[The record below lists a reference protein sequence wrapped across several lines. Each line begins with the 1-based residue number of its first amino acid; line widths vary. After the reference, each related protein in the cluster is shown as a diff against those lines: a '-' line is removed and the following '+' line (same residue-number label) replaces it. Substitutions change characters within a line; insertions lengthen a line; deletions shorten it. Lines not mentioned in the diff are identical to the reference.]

1 MQIEFLGSGGA
12 ITTPRPGCACRLC
25 VEAQAKGVPYSRGGP
40 SVFVHGPNVLID
52 TPEEIKA
59 ELLRSRVTQI
69 DAALEAVNGR
79 VPVIAGSGAITTR
92 DAIAHSQR
100 AERAGVDALSILTP
114 YFITPSQ
121 DEIYAYYADIAA
133 AVSLPILG
141 YSNPQRAV
149 VKIAP
154 ATLGRLARDIPH
166 FIGVKDSSGDVA
178 ETAAIIRACP
188 PDFKVFVG
196 RDTLIYPSLCIG
208 AAGTV
213 ALTVNVA
220 PRLAVGIYEAFQAGD
235 HARAHAL
242 QERLSILREGLPR
255 FGSYPVWVK
264 EAMALQGLPAGPTR
278 KPILPLRDEQR
289 AEPGGLI
296 GIVAQGREIGAAGML
311 IDAAVRVERSFWRP
325 LTRVAW
331 LVG

>member
-1 MQIEFLGSGGA
+1 MAFDVSHLHGVIPPLVTPMHPDGSLNLA
-12 ITTPRPGCACRLC
+12 AMPTL
-25 VEAQAKGVPYSRGGP
+25 VEAMLDAGVHA
-40 SVFVHGPNVLID
+40 VF
-52 TPEEIKA
+52 TPGSQSEAYALNPDERA
-59 ELLRSRVTQI
+59 QVI

-79 VPVIAGSGAITTR
+79 VPVIAGTGAITTH

-114 YFITPSQ
+114 YFVTPSQ

-242 QERLSILREGLPR
+242 QERLSVLREGLPR

-278 KPILPLRDEQR
+278 KPILPLRDDQR
-289 AEPGGLI
+289 AELRALLVSVGL
-296 GIVAQGREIGAAGML
+296 L
-311 IDAAVRVERSFWRP
+311 DA
-325 LTRVAW
+325 
-331 LVG
+331 

>member
-1 MQIEFLGSGGA
+1 MAFDVSHLHGVIPPLVTPMHPDGSLNLA
-12 ITTPRPGCACRLC
+12 AMPTL
-25 VEAQAKGVPYSRGGP
+25 VEAMLDAGVHA
-40 SVFVHGPNVLID
+40 VF
-52 TPEEIKA
+52 TPGSQSEAYALSADERA
-59 ELLRSRVTQI
+59 QVI

-100 AERAGVDALSILTP
+100 AARAGVDALSILTP

-188 PDFKVFVG
+188 PEFKVFVG

-235 HARAHAL
+235 HARARAL

-278 KPILPLRDEQR
+278 KPILPLRDDQR
-289 AEPGGLI
+289 AELRALLVSVGL
-296 GIVAQGREIGAAGML
+296 L
-311 IDAAVRVERSFWRP
+311 DA
-325 LTRVAW
+325 
-331 LVG
+331 

>member
-1 MQIEFLGSGGA
+1 MAFDISHLHGVIPPLVTPMHPDGSLNLA
-12 ITTPRPGCACRLC
+12 AMPTL
-25 VEAQAKGVPYSRGGP
+25 VEAMLDAGVHA
-40 SVFVHGPNVLID
+40 VF
-52 TPEEIKA
+52 TPGSQSEAYALSADE
-59 ELLRSRVTQI
+59 RVQVI

-79 VPVIAGSGAITTR
+79 VPVIAGTGAITTR

-100 AERAGVDALSILTP
+100 AARAGVDALSILTP
-114 YFITPSQ
+114 YFVTPSQ

-188 PDFKVFVG
+188 PEFKVFVG

-235 HARAHAL
+235 HARARAL
-242 QERLSILREGLPR
+242 QERLSVLREGLPR

-278 KPILPLRDEQR
+278 KPILPLRDDQR
-289 AEPGGLI
+289 AELRALLVSVGL
-296 GIVAQGREIGAAGML
+296 L
-311 IDAAVRVERSFWRP
+311 DA
-325 LTRVAW
+325 
-331 LVG
+331 

>member
-1 MQIEFLGSGGA
+1 MAFDVSHLHGVIPPLVTPMHPDGSLNLA
-12 ITTPRPGCACRLC
+12 AMPTL
-25 VEAQAKGVPYSRGGP
+25 VEAMLDAGVHA
-40 SVFVHGPNVLID
+40 VF
-52 TPEEIKA
+52 TPGSQSEAYALSADE
-59 ELLRSRVTQI
+59 RVQVI

-114 YFITPSQ
+114 YFVTPSQ

-242 QERLSILREGLPR
+242 QERLSVLREGLPR

-278 KPILPLRDEQR
+278 KPILPLRDDQR
-289 AEPGGLI
+289 AELRALLVSVGL
-296 GIVAQGREIGAAGML
+296 L
-311 IDAAVRVERSFWRP
+311 DA
-325 LTRVAW
+325 
-331 LVG
+331 

>member
-1 MQIEFLGSGGA
+1 MAFDVSHLHGVIPPLVTPMHPDGSLNLA
-12 ITTPRPGCACRLC
+12 AMPTL
-25 VEAQAKGVPYSRGGP
+25 VEAMLDAGVHA
-40 SVFVHGPNVLID
+40 VF
-52 TPEEIKA
+52 TPGSQSEAYALSADERA
-59 ELLRSRVTQI
+59 QVI

-188 PDFKVFVG
+188 PEFKVFVG

-278 KPILPLRDEQR
+278 KPILPLRDDQR
-289 AEPGGLI
+289 AELRALLVSVGL
-296 GIVAQGREIGAAGML
+296 L
-311 IDAAVRVERSFWRP
+311 DA
-325 LTRVAW
+325 
-331 LVG
+331 

>member
-1 MQIEFLGSGGA
+1 MAFDVSHLHGVIPPLVTPMHPDGSLNLA
-12 ITTPRPGCACRLC
+12 AMPTL
-25 VEAQAKGVPYSRGGP
+25 VEAMLDAGVHA
-40 SVFVHGPNVLID
+40 VF
-52 TPEEIKA
+52 TPGSQSEAYALSADERA
-59 ELLRSRVTQI
+59 QVI

-79 VPVIAGSGAITTR
+79 VPVIAGTGAITTR

-100 AERAGVDALSILTP
+100 AARAGVDALSILTP
-114 YFITPSQ
+114 YFVTPSQ

-188 PDFKVFVG
+188 PEFKVFVG

-278 KPILPLRDEQR
+278 KPILPLRDDQR
-289 AEPGGLI
+289 AELRALLVSVGL
-296 GIVAQGREIGAAGML
+296 L
-311 IDAAVRVERSFWRP
+311 DA
-325 LTRVAW
+325 
-331 LVG
+331 

>member
-1 MQIEFLGSGGA
+1 MAFDVSHLHGVIPPLVTPMHPDGSLNLA
-12 ITTPRPGCACRLC
+12 AMPTL
-25 VEAQAKGVPYSRGGP
+25 VEAMLDAGVHA
-40 SVFVHGPNVLID
+40 VF
-52 TPEEIKA
+52 TPGSQSEAYALSADERA
-59 ELLRSRVTQI
+59 QVI

-289 AEPGGLI
+289 AELRALLVNVGL
-296 GIVAQGREIGAAGML
+296 L
-311 IDAAVRVERSFWRP
+311 DA
-325 LTRVAW
+325 
-331 LVG
+331 

>member
-1 MQIEFLGSGGA
+1 MAFDISHLHGVIPPLVTPMHPDGSLNLTA
-12 ITTPRPGCACRLC
+12 MPTL
-25 VEAQAKGVPYSRGGP
+25 VEAMLDAGVHA
-40 SVFVHGPNVLID
+40 VF
-52 TPEEIKA
+52 TPGSQSEAYALSADERA
-59 ELLRSRVTQI
+59 QVI

-79 VPVIAGSGAITTR
+79 VPVIAGTGAITTR

-100 AERAGVDALSILTP
+100 AARAGVDALSILTP

-166 FIGVKDSSGDVA
+166 FVGVKDSSGDVA

-235 HARAHAL
+235 HARARAL

-278 KPILPLRDEQR
+278 KPILPLGDDQR
-289 AEPGGLI
+289 AELRALLVNVGL
-296 GIVAQGREIGAAGML
+296 L
-311 IDAAVRVERSFWRP
+311 DA
-325 LTRVAW
+325 
-331 LVG
+331 

>member
-1 MQIEFLGSGGA
+1 MAFDISHLHGVIPPLVTPMHPDGSLNLA
-12 ITTPRPGCACRLC
+12 AMPTL
-25 VEAQAKGVPYSRGGP
+25 VEAMLDAGVHA
-40 SVFVHGPNVLID
+40 VF
-52 TPEEIKA
+52 TPGSQSEAYALSADERA
-59 ELLRSRVTQI
+59 QVI

-79 VPVIAGSGAITTR
+79 VPVIAGTGAITTR

-100 AERAGVDALSILTP
+100 AARAGVDALSILTP

-166 FIGVKDSSGDVA
+166 FVGVKDSSGDVA

-235 HARAHAL
+235 HARARAL

-278 KPILPLRDEQR
+278 KPILPLGDDQR
-289 AEPGGLI
+289 AELRALLVSVGL
-296 GIVAQGREIGAAGML
+296 L
-311 IDAAVRVERSFWRP
+311 DA
-325 LTRVAW
+325 
-331 LVG
+331 

>member
-1 MQIEFLGSGGA
+1 MAFDVSHLHGVIPPLVTPMHPDGSLNLA
-12 ITTPRPGCACRLC
+12 AMPTL
-25 VEAQAKGVPYSRGGP
+25 VEAMLDAGVHA
-40 SVFVHGPNVLID
+40 VF
-52 TPEEIKA
+52 TPGSQSEAYALSADERA
-59 ELLRSRVTQI
+59 QVI

-188 PDFKVFVG
+188 PEFKVFVG

-235 HARAHAL
+235 HARARAL

-278 KPILPLRDEQR
+278 KPILPLRDDQR
-289 AEPGGLI
+289 AELRALLVNVGL
-296 GIVAQGREIGAAGML
+296 L
-311 IDAAVRVERSFWRP
+311 DA
-325 LTRVAW
+325 
-331 LVG
+331 

>member
-1 MQIEFLGSGGA
+1 MAFDVSHLHGVIPPLVTPMHPDGSLNLA
-12 ITTPRPGCACRLC
+12 AMPTL
-25 VEAQAKGVPYSRGGP
+25 VEAMLDAGVHA
-40 SVFVHGPNVLID
+40 VF
-52 TPEEIKA
+52 TPGSQSEAYALSADERA
-59 ELLRSRVTQI
+59 QVI

-100 AERAGVDALSILTP
+100 AARAGVDALSILTP

-235 HARAHAL
+235 HARARAL

-278 KPILPLRDEQR
+278 KPILPLRDDQR
-289 AEPGGLI
+289 AELRALLVSVGL
-296 GIVAQGREIGAAGML
+296 L
-311 IDAAVRVERSFWRP
+311 DA
-325 LTRVAW
+325 
-331 LVG
+331 

>member
-1 MQIEFLGSGGA
+1 MAFDVSHLHGVIPPLVTPMHPDGSLNLA
-12 ITTPRPGCACRLC
+12 AMPTL
-25 VEAQAKGVPYSRGGP
+25 VEAMLDAGVHA
-40 SVFVHGPNVLID
+40 VF
-52 TPEEIKA
+52 TPGSQSEAYALSADERA
-59 ELLRSRVTQI
+59 QVI

-100 AERAGVDALSILTP
+100 AARAGVDALSILTP
-114 YFITPSQ
+114 YFVTPSQ

-242 QERLSILREGLPR
+242 QERLSVLREGLPR

-278 KPILPLRDEQR
+278 KPILPLRDDQR
-289 AEPGGLI
+289 AELRALLVSVGL
-296 GIVAQGREIGAAGML
+296 L
-311 IDAAVRVERSFWRP
+311 DA
-325 LTRVAW
+325 
-331 LVG
+331 

>member
-1 MQIEFLGSGGA
+1 MAFDISHLHGVIPPLVTPMHPDGSLNLTA
-12 ITTPRPGCACRLC
+12 MPTL
-25 VEAQAKGVPYSRGGP
+25 VEAMLDAGVHA
-40 SVFVHGPNVLID
+40 VF
-52 TPEEIKA
+52 TPGSQSEAYALSADERA
-59 ELLRSRVTQI
+59 QVI

-79 VPVIAGSGAITTR
+79 VPVIAGTGAITTR

-100 AERAGVDALSILTP
+100 AARAGVDALSILTP

-166 FIGVKDSSGDVA
+166 FVGVKDSSGDVA

-235 HARAHAL
+235 HARARAL

-278 KPILPLRDEQR
+278 KPILPLGDDQR
-289 AEPGGLI
+289 AELRALLVSVGL
-296 GIVAQGREIGAAGML
+296 L
-311 IDAAVRVERSFWRP
+311 DA
-325 LTRVAW
+325 
-331 LVG
+331 

>member
-1 MQIEFLGSGGA
+1 MAFDVSHLHGVIPPLVTPMHPDGSLNLA
-12 ITTPRPGCACRLC
+12 AMPTL
-25 VEAQAKGVPYSRGGP
+25 VEAMLDAGVHA
-40 SVFVHGPNVLID
+40 VF
-52 TPEEIKA
+52 TPGSQSEAYALSADERA
-59 ELLRSRVTQI
+59 QVI

-188 PDFKVFVG
+188 PEFKVFVG

-235 HARAHAL
+235 HARARAL

-278 KPILPLRDEQR
+278 KPILPLRDDQR
-289 AEPGGLI
+289 AELRALLVSVGL
-296 GIVAQGREIGAAGML
+296 L
-311 IDAAVRVERSFWRP
+311 DA
-325 LTRVAW
+325 
-331 LVG
+331 

>member
-1 MQIEFLGSGGA
+1 MAFDVSHLHGVIPPLVTPMHPDGSLNLA
-12 ITTPRPGCACRLC
+12 AMPTL
-25 VEAQAKGVPYSRGGP
+25 VEAMLDAGVHA
-40 SVFVHGPNVLID
+40 VF
-52 TPEEIKA
+52 TPGSQSEAYALSADERA
-59 ELLRSRVTQI
+59 QVI

-100 AERAGVDALSILTP
+100 AARAGVDALSILTP

-188 PDFKVFVG
+188 PEFKVFVG

-235 HARAHAL
+235 HARARAL

-289 AEPGGLI
+289 AELRALLVSVGL
-296 GIVAQGREIGAAGML
+296 L
-311 IDAAVRVERSFWRP
+311 DA
-325 LTRVAW
+325 
-331 LVG
+331 

>member
-1 MQIEFLGSGGA
+1 MAFDVSHLHGVIPPLVTPMHPDGSLNLA
-12 ITTPRPGCACRLC
+12 AMPTL
-25 VEAQAKGVPYSRGGP
+25 VEAMLDAGVHA
-40 SVFVHGPNVLID
+40 VF
-52 TPEEIKA
+52 TPGSQSEAYALSADERA
-59 ELLRSRVTQI
+59 QVI

-100 AERAGVDALSILTP
+100 AARAGVDALSILTP
-114 YFITPSQ
+114 YFVTPSQ

-242 QERLSILREGLPR
+242 QERLSVLREGLPR

-278 KPILPLRDEQR
+278 KPILPLGDDQR
-289 AEPGGLI
+289 TELRALLVSVGL
-296 GIVAQGREIGAAGML
+296 L
-311 IDAAVRVERSFWRP
+311 DA
-325 LTRVAW
+325 
-331 LVG
+331 

>member
-1 MQIEFLGSGGA
+1 MAFDVSHLHGVIPPLVTPMHPDGSLNLA
-12 ITTPRPGCACRLC
+12 AMPTL
-25 VEAQAKGVPYSRGGP
+25 VEAMLDAGVHA
-40 SVFVHGPNVLID
+40 VF
-52 TPEEIKA
+52 TPGSQSEAYALSADE
-59 ELLRSRVTQI
+59 RVQVI

-188 PDFKVFVG
+188 PEFKVFVG

-235 HARAHAL
+235 HARARAL

-278 KPILPLRDEQR
+278 KPILPLRDDQR
-289 AEPGGLI
+289 AELRALLVSVGL
-296 GIVAQGREIGAAGML
+296 L
-311 IDAAVRVERSFWRP
+311 DA
-325 LTRVAW
+325 
-331 LVG
+331 

>member
-1 MQIEFLGSGGA
+1 MAFDVSHLHGVIPPLVTPMHPDGSLNLA
-12 ITTPRPGCACRLC
+12 AMPTL
-25 VEAQAKGVPYSRGGP
+25 VEAMLDAGVHA
-40 SVFVHGPNVLID
+40 VF
-52 TPEEIKA
+52 TPGSQSEAYALSADE
-59 ELLRSRVTQI
+59 RVQVI

-100 AERAGVDALSILTP
+100 AARAGVDALSILTP
-114 YFITPSQ
+114 YFVTPSQ

-242 QERLSILREGLPR
+242 QERLSVLREGLPR

-278 KPILPLRDEQR
+278 KPILPLRDDQR
-289 AEPGGLI
+289 AELRALLVSVGL
-296 GIVAQGREIGAAGML
+296 L
-311 IDAAVRVERSFWRP
+311 DA
-325 LTRVAW
+325 
-331 LVG
+331 

>member
-1 MQIEFLGSGGA
+1 MAFDVSHLHGVIPPLVTPMHPDGSLNLA
-12 ITTPRPGCACRLC
+12 AMPTL
-25 VEAQAKGVPYSRGGP
+25 VEAMLDAGVHA
-40 SVFVHGPNVLID
+40 VF
-52 TPEEIKA
+52 TPGSQSEAYALSADE
-59 ELLRSRVTQI
+59 RVQVI

-235 HARAHAL
+235 HARARAL

-278 KPILPLRDEQR
+278 KPILPLRDDQR
-289 AEPGGLI
+289 AELRALLVSVGL
-296 GIVAQGREIGAAGML
+296 L
-311 IDAAVRVERSFWRP
+311 DA
-325 LTRVAW
+325 
-331 LVG
+331 